1 MTARF
6 TQYSSRTSRNVCHHR
21 HHGDDVHGIG
31 SLRPSRSFEEVPVD
45 MTPSRRLLAI
55 ADDLSGAAEVAA
67 ALCSRTTRSRVLLV
81 GRPDVVNGGVVRALH
96 PRHPGEATVLDLD
109 SRYRPATEAAEA
121 VRDALRLSSPDG
133 EADGDTDGDTLVLKK
148 IDSLLRGNVA
158 AEIAALAEGGA
169 GVVLAPAL
177 PIAGRVVRSGVV
189 HIGGVA
195 LHEGDAWR
203 AETLPPPASVAQALR
218 GLPTALIPLT
228 TVRASPPTLLAA
240 LRAAVAA
247 GRVAI
252 CDAET
257 DADLDAVVEASLAE
271 GPRMRLVGSGG
282 LAAALGRHL
291 TTAPAAT
298 TTPAAAQTTAVL
310 AAPTATGPAAP
321 DPTGAPAA
329 TTTAAS
335 AADTAAPAAATAT
348 ATLASPVATGPAVT
362 GPITAPAAIGATT
375 APTAVPATSAS
386 AAPTATGKATA
397 NPTTPPAVTD
407 PTGAPAADTANPAP
421 AGPAATGPATAPA
434 AATAPAITTPAVTA
448 ASTAGTTVPSANAGV
463 APATATPAS
472 FATAGPAVTDSTG
485 APAIIDPTGAPA
497 ADIANPILAAPATT
511 SPADNDPITAPAAA
525 NAQAITTPAGAAAS
539 TASTTVPSANAGAA
553 PAAPAAATATATPAG
568 PATTPARAAASAAGT
583 AAPSADTGR
592 PVLVVVGTAEPSA
605 AEQIRRLVEDG
616 ATHHRL
622 PPAGL
627 LSDGP
632 PLRLPPLTAPV
643 TVVSLAASPS
653 PSPVAPGL
661 APTHGAAPIPSP
673 RPEREAVAPADVP
686 GPPPS
691 PAPGPQPATAPPSG
705 GGTARTDPDASPNED
720 PDAGPSTGPD
730 ARPAEGPA
738 DEAGARSRPVS
749 GRRLVLGLARAIG
762 EAVAA
767 HHGAVDLVLTGGET
781 ARRVLDALAVTEL
794 DPVGEVHHGAVHLST
809 PDGRSVVT
817 RPGSFGDPDSLRHIV
832 QALRPHPMERKVTS

>member
-1 MTARF
+1 MAARF

-21 HHGDDVHGIG
+21 HHGADVHGTG
-31 SLRPSRSFEEVPVD
+31 SFRPSRSFEEVLVD
-45 MTPSRRLLAI
+45 MTPNRRLLAI

-81 GRPDVVNGGVVRALH
+81 GRPDVGNGGGVSAGGARALH

-133 EADGDTDGDTLVLKK
+133 EADGDTDAETLVLKK

-203 AETLPPPASVAQALR
+203 AETLPPPASVAQALG

-228 TVRASPPTLLAA
+228 TVRASPPALLAA

-282 LAAALGRHL
+282 LAVALGRHL

-298 TTPAAAQTTAVL
+298 TTPAATQTTAVL
-310 AAPTATGPAAP
+310 AAPTATGPAAS
-321 DPTGAPAA
+321 DPTGAPTLTVPAA
-329 TTTAAS
+329 TATTAP
-335 AADTAAPAAATAT
+335 AADTATAPPAGSAT
-348 ATLASPVATGPAVT
+348 TGPAAT
-362 GPITAPAAIGATT
+362 KSTT
-375 APTAVPATSAS
+375 A
-386 AAPTATGKATA
+386 
-397 NPTTPPAVTD
+397 PAVTD
-407 PTGAPAADTANPAP
+407 PTRAPAADTTNRTPAT
-421 AGPAATGPATAPA
+421 PAATG
-434 AATAPAITTPAVTA
+434 
-448 ASTAGTTVPSANAGV
+448 
-463 APATATPAS
+463 
-472 FATAGPAVTDSTG
+472 
-485 APAIIDPTGAPA
+485 
-497 ADIANPILAAPATT
+497 
-511 SPADNDPITAPAAA
+511 PADNDPITAPAAA
-525 NAQAITTPAGAAAS
+525 NAPAITTPAGAAAW
-539 TASTTVPSANAGAA
+539 TASTTVPLANAGGA
-553 PAAPAAATATATPAG
+553 PAAPATPAADTATAPPAG
-568 PATTPARAAASAAGT
+568 PATTPAGAAASAAGT

-605 AEQIRRLVEDG
+605 AEQVRRLVEDG

-622 PPAGL
+622 PHAGL

-653 PSPVAPGL
+653 PSPVAPGP
-661 APTHGAAPIPSP
+661 APKREVAADAASPTTGGAAPIPSP

-691 PAPGPQPATAPPSG
+691 PAPGPSPPRRHRPAAGPTAQARTQARTKTRTHARAQARTQARPKTLPKTLPTRQARGPGPCPVGGWCSASPGPSARPSPRITAP
-705 GGTARTDPDASPNED
+705 
-720 PDAGPSTGPD
+720 ST
-730 ARPAEGPA
+730 
-738 DEAGARSRPVS
+738 SC
-749 GRRLVLGLARAIG
+749 
-762 EAVAA
+762 
-767 HHGAVDLVLTGGET
+767 
-781 ARRVLDALAVTEL
+781 
-794 DPVGEVHHGAVHLST
+794 
-809 PDGRSVVT
+809 
-817 RPGSFGDPDSLRHIV
+817 
-832 QALRPHPMERKVTS
+832 

>member
-1 MTARF
+1 MAARF

-21 HHGDDVHGIG
+21 HHGADVHAIG
-31 SLRPSRSFEEVPVD
+31 SLRPSGSFEEVPVD
-45 MTPSRRLLAI
+45 ITPNRRLLAI

-67 ALCSRTTRSRVLLV
+67 ALCSRTTRSRVVLM
-81 GRPDVVNGGVVRALH
+81 GRPEVVSGGGVSVLD

-133 EADGDTDGDTLVLKK
+133 EADGDTGRDTDGETLVLKK

-203 AETLPPPASVAQALR
+203 AETVPPPASVAQALG

-228 TVRASPPTLLAA
+228 TVRASPPALPAA

-257 DADLDAVVEASLAE
+257 DADLDAVVKASLAE
-271 GPRMRLVGSGG
+271 GPRIRLVGSGG
-282 LAAALGRHL
+282 LAVALGRHL
-291 TTAPAAT
+291 TTAPPAT
-298 TTPAAAQTTAVL
+298 TTPAATEATAASATPAATQATAAL
-310 AAPTATGPAAP
+310 ATPAATAPVASAETGSTAP
-321 DPTGAPAA
+321 DPTGAPPLTVSAA
-329 TTTAAS
+329 TTATTAPS
-335 AADTAAPAAATAT
+335 PDTAT
-348 ATLASPVATGPAVT
+348 APPSGPAATGPAT
-362 GPITAPAAIGATT
+362 TKPTTAPAVTDLTGA
-375 APTAVPATSAS
+375 PAT
-386 AAPTATGKATA
+386 
-397 NPTTPPAVTD
+397 TD
-407 PTGAPAADTANPAP
+407 PTGAPAADTVSPTAATPATTSPADSGPITAPGAANASPAP
-421 AGPAATGPATAPA
+421 ATPATTSPADNAPITAPGA
-434 AATAPAITTPAVTA
+434 ANAPAITTPAGTT
-448 ASTAGTTVPSANAGV
+448 ASTAGTTVPSANAGA
-463 APATATPAS
+463 APTTTAAPGADTAT
-472 FATAGPAVTDSTG
+472 ST
-485 APAIIDPTGAPA
+485 
-497 ADIANPILAAPATT
+497 
-511 SPADNDPITAPAAA
+511 
-525 NAQAITTPAGAAAS
+525 
-539 TASTTVPSANAGAA
+539 PS
-553 PAAPAAATATATPAG
+553 G
-568 PATTPARAAASAAGT
+568 PATTPAW
-583 AAPSADTGR
+583 APSAGTGR
-592 PVLVVVGTAEPSA
+592 PVLVVVGTAEPAA

-616 ATHHRL
+616 ATHHQL
-622 PPAGL
+622 PLAGL

-632 PLRLPPLTAPV
+632 PPRLPPLTAPV

-653 PSPVAPGL
+653 SSPVTPGP
-661 APTHGAAPIPSP
+661 APTTDRAAPIPSP
-673 RPEREAVAPADVP
+673 RAEHTAVAPADVP

-691 PAPGPQPATAPPSG
+691 PAPGSRPATPPPPG
-705 GGTARTDPDASPNED
+705 GGADR
-720 PDAGPSTGPD
+720 TGPGGSPS
-730 ARPAEGPA
+730 AGPA
-738 DEAGARSRPVS
+738 DDAGARPGPVSVS
-749 GRRLVLGLARAIG
+749 GRRLVFGLARVIRD
-762 EAVAA
+762 AVAA

-781 ARRVLDALAVTEL
+781 ARRVLDALAVAEL
-794 DPVGEVHHGAVHLST
+794 DPVGQVHHGAVHLST